1 MKKILFFI
9 QLPPPVHGVSVMNKL
24 CYDVI
29 LKCGCL
35 ESDLLEISFST
46 TIDELGKAGM
56 KKVFKTL
63 AHIIRF
69 VHKLLVFRPDYVY
82 MSPMLWGTGFLRDS
96 IFMSV
101 IRISRIK
108 PIYHLH
114 GMGISKGME
123 SGRMLL
129 RLYHYCFKRAIIVAL
144 SDGLFKTE
152 ILNFGFRYSRYYI
165 LSNGVDDINIIGKIK
180 ENYHDPL
187 NITFMSNLQASKG
200 IFDFLGLADLCYK
213 EQLPA
218 EFNIIGPYRN
228 KQSQIEIED
237 YLKKSKVENVR
248 FHGPQYNEKKY
259 ELLKSAD
266 ILVYPTY
273 NDAFPLVILEAM
285 MFGVAVISTHQ
296 GAIPEIIRNNEN
308 GYLVNEG
315 RVDEMF
321 LKINILSSNRDL
333 LMKMKKASRTTY
345 ETKYSN
351 SIFEQNLMRII
362 NDLA

>member
-1 MKKILFFI
+1 
-9 QLPPPVHGVSVMNKL
+9 MNKL
-24 CYDVI
+24 CYDI
-29 LKCGCL
+29 IKSYGCL
-35 ESDLLEISFST
+35 DSDLLEISYST
-46 TIDELGKAGM
+46 TIDELGKTGL
-56 KKVFKTL
+56 KKILKTL
-63 AHIIRF
+63 VHIIRF
-69 VHKLLVFRPDYVY
+69 IQKLLVFRPDYIY

-96 IFMSV
+96 IFMSI

-123 SGRMLL
+123 SGNLL
-129 RLYHYCFKRAIIVAL
+129 LHLYHFCYKRAIIVAL

-152 ILNFGFRYSRYYI
+152 ILKFGFKYSRYFI
-165 LSNGVDDINIIGKIK
+165 LSNAVGDINIMGNIK

-187 NITFMSNLQASKG
+187 NIIFMSNLQASKG
-200 IFDFLGLADLCYK
+200 IFDFLGLAELCYN
-213 EQLPA
+213 EQIPA

-237 YLKKSKVENVR
+237 YLKKSKVENVK

-285 MFGVAVISTHQ
+285 MFGLAVISTHQ
-296 GAIPEIIRNNEN
+296 GAIPEIISNNEN

-315 RVDEMF
+315 RVDEIL
-321 LKINILSSNRDL
+321 LKVKTLNSQRDILMN
-333 LMKMKKASRTTY
+333 MKKASRTLY
-345 ETKYSN
+345 EHKYSEN
-351 SIFEQNLMRII
+351 IFEQNLTSII
-362 NDLA
+362 NELV